1 MGAVKLFDQ
10 IDPTTLDRRDREL
23 WLLAVGVIFVL
34 GAGAA
39 FLMYPSVIGSRGGA
53 TGQTTRTLFVSF
65 CVLHVLMV
73 TYLLEREYVVHA
85 LRRRLARQS
94 AQIEVLRRRAS
105 ADLLGTLAGY
115 GNFQDQLA
123 MVFRRA
129 VQIREP
135 LSLVLVRVQPSPKLR
150 SPQEVSLAMGEAA
163 RALVRKLRTGDSL
176 FLLSSGVFGIFLPNT
191 PRPGMN
197 RVAERVAEGLIDASG
212 SGHRFRFDLGMVNYP
227 EQASTAREM
236 EQLAHA
242 FSFGTGSA

>member
-1 MGAVKLFDQ
+1 MRLFDQ
-10 IDPTTLDRRDREL
+10 IDPTTLERRDREL
-23 WLLAVGVIFVL
+23 SHLSVGVIVVL
-34 GAGAA
+34 GVGAA
-39 FLMYPSVIGSRGGA
+39 FLMYPSVIGSNGGA
-53 TGQTTRTLFVSF
+53 TGHTTRTLFVGF

-85 LRRRLARQS
+85 LRRSLGRQS
-94 AQIEVLRRRAS
+94 AQIEVLRRGAS
-105 ADLLGTLAGY
+105 ADLLGTLAGFS
-115 GNFQDQLA
+115 NFQDQLA
-123 MVFRRA
+123 MGFRRA

-150 SPQEVSLAMGEAA
+150 SPQEASLAMGEAA

-191 PRPGMN
+191 PRAGMN

-236 EQLAHA
+236 EQLACA